1 MKITTKTETKSK
13 PINPVTFEVT
23 IETEEELLSLWAAL
37 NSSTVTLRQNSGKY
51 EAMAKRVN
59 GDLTMD
65 LWNAVDQITDEL
77 NLKA

>member
-1 MKITTKTETKSK
+1 MKVNVKTQEVTFN
-13 PINPVTFEVT
+13 PINIELT
-23 IETEEELLSLWAAL
+23 IESKAELLSLWAAL